1 MTKQENLS
9 HCASA
14 PQTSKEIEITEEMIG
29 AGAEVLRTDAL
40 LDISP
45 TTAEILAAE
54 VLRRALAAS

>member
-1 MTKQENLS
+1 MAKQENLS

-14 PQTSKEIEITEEMIG
+14 TIVEITEEMIG

-45 TTAEILAAE
+45 TTAEILAEE
-54 VLRRALAAS
+54 VLKRALAAR